1 MLEYNRTRVLYK
13 RMYATTRVF
22 LLCQC
27 LKNYIFFLKKGR
39 PWFFKLYQALF
50 TCNKSAAGDMATWI
64 GAGEKFN
71 LFVQK
76 S

>member
-1 MLEYNRTRVLYK
+1 MSEEL
-13 RMYATTRVF
+13 
-22 LLCQC
+22 
-27 LKNYIFFLKKGR
+27 YIFFLKKGR